1 MFAHGMK
8 ESNQEVIE
16 LKDETISADIC
27 YPCLLIDI
35 FLAFC
40 LITVLQLHRV
50 FNECMA
56 NSTLSSISVLV
67 AMIWSVYDIT
77 NCSVLNM

>member
-1 MFAHGMK
+1 MGRRLFQ
-8 ESNQEVIE
+8 N
-16 LKDETISADIC
+16 

-50 FNECMA
+50 FNECVA
-56 NSTLSSISVLV
+56 NCTLSSISVLV
-67 AMIWSVYDIT
+67 AMMWSVYDIKI
-77 NCSVLNM
+77 VRF